1 MTTDLVYERGA
12 YNNTSISGRN
22 DLVEFYF
29 TGANLQAKGGDKVEI
44 IPFRATFG
52 NISDSHSPKWNPIK
66 YMGRG
71 DPLYVYDGY
80 ERSISFDFVVH
91 IGSRDE
97 MKASWRKLNYLASWT
112 APEYTK
118 AGLIKGPLIRLNIG
132 HLYRKLPGFINS
144 LSYTFDNTQTTWETA
159 HLDHDR
165 ENIKDAFENEFP
177 DNYSTPGALQLPK
190 HIAVSVG
197 YTPVGVYRPEYNGIM
212 YQLYDDTGTT
222 PETGLM
228 PLSDDKVNYMR
239 MYDKLPVEGTDNKE
253 HYTVEPGKESDG
265 QVVDP
270 TLRSD
275 GNTDANTVF
284 GKPKK

>member
-1 MTTDLVYERGA
+1 
-12 YNNTSISGRN
+12 
-22 DLVEFYF
+22 
-29 TGANLQAKGGDKVEI
+29 
-44 IPFRATFG
+44 
-52 NISDSHSPKWNPIK
+52 
-66 YMGRG
+66 
-71 DPLYVYDGY
+71 
-80 ERSISFDFVVH
+80 
-91 IGSRDE
+91 
-97 MKASWRKLNYLASWT
+97 
-112 APEYTK
+112 
-118 AGLIKGPLIRLNIG
+118 
-132 HLYRKLPGFINS
+132 
-144 LSYTFDNTQTTWETA
+144 
-159 HLDHDR
+159 
-165 ENIKDAFENEFP
+165 
-177 DNYSTPGALQLPK
+177 
-190 HIAVSVG
+190 
-197 YTPVGVYRPEYNGIM
+197 M